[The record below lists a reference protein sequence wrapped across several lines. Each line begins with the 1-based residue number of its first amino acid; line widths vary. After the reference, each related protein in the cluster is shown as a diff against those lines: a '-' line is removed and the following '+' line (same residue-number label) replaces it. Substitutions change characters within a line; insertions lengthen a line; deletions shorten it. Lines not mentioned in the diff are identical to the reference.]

1 MTDRP
6 EERLPSTP
14 ELVLSTVHVM
24 LELGFRSTGLTGEAE
39 ARDLKQTE
47 VAIETIRALLPVVE
61 RIAPQALPQYRQA
74 LSELQLAY
82 AEAMKPP
89 PEPEQPPAQE
99 EPKAKAEPDIPVA
112 ERPKIWTP
120 RGDV

>member
-6 EERLPSTP
+6 EERLPTTP

-24 LELGFRSTGLTGEAE
+24 FELGFRSTGLTGEPE
-39 ARDLKQTE
+39 ARDLQQTE
-47 VAIETIRALLPVVE
+47 IAIETVRALLPVVE

-82 AEAMKPP
+82 AGAMKPP
-89 PEPEQPPAQE
+89 PETDQEPAGE
-99 EPKAKAEPDIPVA
+99 REAEAAPDIPVA

>member
-1 MTDRP
+1 
-6 EERLPSTP
+6 
-14 ELVLSTVHVM
+14 M
-24 LELGFRSTGLTGEAE
+24 LELGFRSTGLTGEPG

-47 VAIETIRALLPVVE
+47 IAVETIRALLPVVE
-61 RIAPQALPQYRQA
+61 RIAPQAMPQYRQA

-89 PEPEQPPAQE
+89 EPEPPAAEQQKPE
-99 EPKAKAEPDIPVA
+99 TDVPVA

>member
-1 MTDRP
+1 MSDAP

-24 LELGFRSTGLTGEAE
+24 LELGFRSTGLTGEPD

-47 VAIETIRALLPVVE
+47 IAVETIRALLPVVE
-61 RIAPQALPQYRQA
+61 RIAPQAMPQYRQA

-89 PEPEQPPAQE
+89 PEPGREPPA
-99 EPKAKAEPDIPVA
+99 AEQGKPQPDVPVA

>member
-1 MTDRP
+1 VTDD
-6 EERLPSTP
+6 ERVPSTP

-24 LELGFRSTGLTGEAE
+24 LELGFRSTGLTGEPD
-39 ARDLKQTE
+39 ARDLAQTE
-47 VAIETIRALLPVVE
+47 IAVETIRALLPVVE
-61 RIAPQALPQYRQA
+61 RIAPQAMPQYRQA

-82 AEAMKPP
+82 AEATKPP
-89 PEPEQPPAQE
+89 PEPEQPSAE
-99 EPKAKAEPDIPVA
+99 DEPQPQADIPGA

>member
-1 MTDRP
+1 MSDGP

-24 LELGFRSTGLTGEAE
+24 LELGFRSTGLTGEPD

-47 VAIETIRALLPVVE
+47 IAVETIRALLPVVE
-61 RIAPQALPQYRQA
+61 RIAPQAVPQYRQA

-89 PEPEQPPAQE
+89 PEPEPPA
-99 EPKAKAEPDIPVA
+99 AEGETPQTDVPVA

>member
-1 MTDRP
+1 VT
-6 EERLPSTP
+6 EERLPTTP

-24 LELGFRSTGLTGEAE
+24 LELGFRTTGLTGDAG
-39 ARDLKQTE
+39 ARDLPQCE
-47 VAIETIRALLPVVE
+47 IAIETVRALLPVVE
-61 RIAPQALPQYRQA
+61 RIAPQSMPQYRQA

-82 AEAMKPP
+82 AEAVKPSP
-89 PEPEQPPAQE
+89 DPAPAPEEAQPQPEV
-99 EPKAKAEPDIPVA
+99 PVA

>member
-1 MTDRP
+1 MTD
-6 EERLPSTP
+6 EERVPSTP

-24 LELGFRSTGLTGEAE
+24 LELGFRSTGLTGEPE
-39 ARDLKQTE
+39 ARDLAQTE
-47 VAIETIRALLPVVE
+47 VAVETIRALLPVVE

-82 AEAMKPP
+82 AEATRPP
-89 PEPEQPPAQE
+89 PEPEQAAPDEAQ
-99 EPKAKAEPDIPVA
+99 PQADIPVA

>member
-1 MTDRP
+1 MF
-6 EERLPSTP
+6 
-14 ELVLSTVHVM
+14 
-24 LELGFRSTGLTGEAE
+24 ELGFRSTGLTGEPE
-39 ARDLKQTE
+39 ARDLQQTE
-47 VAIETIRALLPVVE
+47 VAIETIRALLPVLE

-89 PEPEQPPAQE
+89 PPEPEQPSAAE
-99 EPKAKAEPDIPVA
+99 EPEAAPDIPVA

>member
-1 MTDRP
+1 VTEGA

-24 LELGFRSTGLTGEAE
+24 FELGFRSTGLAGEPE
-39 ARDLKQTE
+39 ARDLQQTE
-47 VAIETIRALLPVVE
+47 IAVETIRALLPVVE
-61 RIAPQALPQYRQA
+61 RIAPQSLPQYRQA

-82 AEAMKPP
+82 AEATKPP
-89 PEPEQPPAQE
+89 PAPEQPAGEESTPEAEVPA
-99 EPKAKAEPDIPVA
+99 A